1 MALRLVCHGSVI
13 YAPRMRETGEMRHSP
28 AAERNREP
36 ILAVLQRVLPAR
48 GLVLEVASGTG
59 QHVAWFARHL
69 PGLDWQPSD
78 GDVAMLPSIAAWVA
92 DAGLDNVRAPI
103 VLDASAPEW
112 PLAAADAIYCAN
124 MVHIAPWPAALGLFA
139 GAGRLLPAGGVLC
152 TYGPYRFD
160 GSFTAPSNSEFDV
173 SLRTRDPGWG
183 VRDVRD
189 LEDAARAHGLALE
202 ETVPLPANNHVLVFR
217 RIQSPA
223 S

>member
-1 MALRLVCHGSVI
+1 MDDRRS
-13 YAPRMRETGEMRHSP
+13 SP
-28 AAERNREP
+28 AAERNRAP
-36 ILAVLQRVLPAR
+36 ILEVLRRVLPRR

-59 QHVAWFARHL
+59 QHVAWFAEHL
-69 PGLDWQPSD
+69 PALTWQPSD
-78 GDVAMLPSIAAWVA
+78 VDASGFPSIAAWC
-92 DAGLDNVRAPI
+92 AGLDNVRPPI
-103 VLDASAPEW
+103 VLDASAPSW

-139 GAGRLLPAGGVLC
+139 GAGRLLAAGGVLC

-189 LEDAARAHGLALE
+189 LEGAARAHGLALE

>member
-13 YAPRMRETGEMRHSP
+13 YSARMSDNRDLRHSP
-28 AAERNREP
+28 AAERNRAP
-36 ILAVLQRVLPAR
+36 ILEVLKRVLPPR

-69 PGLDWQPSD
+69 PALEWQPSD
-78 GDVAMLPSIAAWVA
+78 GDPGMLPSIAAWIA
-92 DAGLDNVRAPI
+92 EAGLGNVRAPI
-103 VLDASAPEW
+103 VLDASAPTW

-183 VRDVRD
+183 VREVRD
-189 LEDAARAHGLALE
+189 LEGAARAHGLALE

-217 RIQSPA
+217 KIQPPA